1 MRRLACPGVVF
12 DQVLTWEGMPG
23 FAVGYAVA
31 GFVPNQG
38 SKTKPGGA
46 ERDRTVDLL
55 NAIRD
60 SVVDRD
66 PRYAAVMD
74 SVNPEISLNRRL

>member
-1 MRRLACPGVVF
+1 M
-12 DQVLTWEGMPG
+12 GMPG
-23 FAVGYAVA
+23 FAFGYAVA

-38 SKTKPGGA
+38 LRTKPGGA
-46 ERDRTVDLL
+46 ERDRTDDLL
-55 NAIRD
+55 NAIRGL
-60 SVVDRD
+60 VVDRD